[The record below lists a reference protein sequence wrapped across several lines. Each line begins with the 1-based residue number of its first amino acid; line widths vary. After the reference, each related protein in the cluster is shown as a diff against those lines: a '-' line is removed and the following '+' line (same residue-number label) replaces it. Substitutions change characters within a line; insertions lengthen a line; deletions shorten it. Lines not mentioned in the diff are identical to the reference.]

1 MKTDTRLGWVGPQ
14 ASYMDAQ
21 LAKVMGAMESL
32 SLMDETIITL
42 WGE

>member
-1 MKTDTRLGWVGPQ
+1 
-14 ASYMDAQ
+14 MDAQ